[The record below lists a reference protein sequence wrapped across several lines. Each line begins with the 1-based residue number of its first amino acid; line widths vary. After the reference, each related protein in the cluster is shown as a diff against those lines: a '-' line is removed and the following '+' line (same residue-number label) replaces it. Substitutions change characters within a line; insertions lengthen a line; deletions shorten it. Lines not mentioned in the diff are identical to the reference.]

1 MCKTNALKN
10 LITILIL
17 ASLVLPINAT
27 LLTLTQAQGQAGTT
41 LSAYVT
47 ASAIYLTKYEWK
59 MEKTANAYEI
69 YLSQRSP
76 TATVEY
82 AVSVIKTTTVSY
94 YIEGY
99 VCVTNG
105 GERATENLEIELD
118 VYVKGTKGWNIKIV
132 ESYSVDVS
140 EKPVLGPGESYC
152 YYYEVEVPED
162 YWDREEFK
170 VTANVTITNHSG
182 WLGEPYG
189 PSPSTTTSKT
199 DVTQGYDCVD
209 VVDTNGYVW
218 TTCDSNSWTYTI
230 TFEYDPSK
238 GESYE
243 HVNTATIVQTEQSA
257 SWTVLVHQEFETAMY
272 ATISGVVFWDN
283 NYNGLYDEGDKP
295 ISGVAVDLYRYDED
309 TDDWVYVDTA
319 YSDESGYYYFEV
331 DVGYTYKVE
340 VVKPY
345 CVFCDVVVNTTHTYY
360 EVYAEE
366 ATAYGSNDFGFVCL
380 KKLTGAYSKGYWSW
394 SQYNRRTGQWLTRVT
409 QEDVNYIN
417 EVLSTSFETPK
428 QLADY
433 LVSPVLGD
441 MSTALRQQLIAVLLN
456 LKYGYVSGDT
466 VIYYNDS
473 YITIN
478 EIVENAK
485 SALEEGSR
493 YEQEYWKDLLDAI
506 NNNYVYYVYEVDC

>member
-1 MCKTNALKN
+1 
-10 LITILIL
+10 
-17 ASLVLPINAT
+17 
-27 LLTLTQAQGQAGTT
+27 
-41 LSAYVT
+41 
-47 ASAIYLTKYEWK
+47 
-59 MEKTANAYEI
+59 
-69 YLSQRSP
+69 
-76 TATVEY
+76 
-82 AVSVIKTTTVSY
+82 
-94 YIEGY
+94 
-99 VCVTNG
+99 
-105 GERATENLEIELD
+105 
-118 VYVKGTKGWNIKIV
+118 
-132 ESYSVDVS
+132 
-140 EKPVLGPGESYC
+140 
-152 YYYEVEVPED
+152 
-162 YWDREEFK
+162 
-170 VTANVTITNHSG
+170 
-182 WLGEPYG
+182 
-189 PSPSTTTSKT
+189 
-199 DVTQGYDCVD
+199 
-209 VVDTNGYVW
+209 VDTNGYGW
-218 TTCDSNSWTYTI
+218 TTCDSDSWTYTI

-243 HVNTATIVQTEQSA
+243 HSNTVIILQTEQSA
-257 SWTVLVHQEFETAMY
+257 SWTVLVHQEFEIAMY

-283 NYNGLYDEGDKP
+283 GYNGLYDEGDKP

-319 YSDESGYYYFEV
+319 YSDESGYYYFNV
-331 DVGYTYKVE
+331 PVGYTYKVE

-345 CVFCDVVVNTTHTYY
+345 CEFCDIVVNTAHTYY
-360 EVYAEE
+360 ELYAEE

-441 MSTALRQQLIAVLLN
+441 MSIALRQQLIAVLLN
-456 LKYGYVSGDT
+456 LKYGYVSSDT

-485 SALEEGSR
+485 SALEGGSR
-493 YEQEYWKDLLDAI
+493 CEQEYWKNLLDAI